1 MIDKAK
7 HLRPHATCIHGLC
20 ESPLCGLPHGR
31 CNDVDAVLQVKQEV
45 GELSQAGRR
54 DKRQV
59 QKLQLELLQAK
70 QLLEKLRSNKPV
82 IPISTK
88 AA

>member
-1 MIDKAK
+1 MACLKISMWGAHSRTGVTDIAMM
-7 HLRPHATCIHGLC
+7 
-20 ESPLCGLPHGR
+20 
-31 CNDVDAVLQVKQEV
+31 QVKQEI

-70 QLLEKLRSNKPV
+70 QLLEKLRGNKQV
-82 IPISTK
+82 RTTS
-88 AA
+88 

>member
-1 MIDKAK
+1 MGCSD
-7 HLRPHATCIHGLC
+7 L
-20 ESPLCGLPHGR
+20 
-31 CNDVDAVLQVKQEV
+31 DAVVQVKQEM

-70 QLLEKLRSNKPV
+70 QLLEKLRGNKQV
-82 IPISTK
+82 IPISHPHQHCCHSSAK
-88 AA
+88 HPRLQ

>member
-1 MIDKAK
+1 M
-7 HLRPHATCIHGLC
+7 
-20 ESPLCGLPHGR
+20 
-31 CNDVDAVLQVKQEV
+31 LQVKQEV

-70 QLLEKLRSNKPV
+70 QLLEKLRSDKQV
-82 IPISTK
+82 VSISLK
-88 AA
+88 AVLRVLKHFHSIVGSTDELSSI

>member
-1 MIDKAK
+1 MQ
-7 HLRPHATCIHGLC
+7 L
-20 ESPLCGLPHGR
+20 
-31 CNDVDAVLQVKQEV
+31 KQEV

-70 QLLEKLRSNKPV
+70 QLLDKLHGNKQV
-82 IPISTK
+82 LHMLI
-88 AA
+88 